1 MPRPRSPISP
11 ETARAEEDFLI
22 VMNSRIEN
30 AAGVLVPPFL
40 CLLLLVVGCGDPK
53 GGRSGRFALT
63 DQQKQQERD
72 LVKRLALD
80 PKDAKARLALAD
92 LYYNA
97 EFFVRAIPHYV
108 DFLKQ
113 NPDDARA
120 RTDLGTCYY
129 RLRVYDK
136 GKREFEQVLQKAPTK
151 LEAIF
156 NLALLSMETADY
168 DRSIRLFE
176 RVAMLAPDTEEAKK
190 AKHLVGECRK
200 LRAKQAP
207 PPKKP
212 EKKII
217 GPVVPKKH

>member
-1 MPRPRSPISP
+1 
-11 ETARAEEDFLI
+11 
-22 VMNSRIEN
+22 MNSRIEK
-30 AAGVLVPPFL
+30 AASVPVPLFL

-63 DQQKQQERD
+63 PRQKQEERD

-80 PKDAKARLALAD
+80 PKDTKARLALAD

-129 RLRVYDK
+129 RLGVYDK
-136 GKREFEQVLQKAPTK
+136 GKREFERVLQKHPTK
-151 LEAIF
+151 LETIY

-168 DRSIRLFE
+168 DRAIRLFE
-176 RVAMLAPDTEEAKK
+176 RVTMLAPDSEEAKK
-190 AKHLVGECRK
+190 AKHLAGESRK
-200 LRAKQAP
+200 LQAKQAP
-207 PPKKP
+207 APKEP

-217 GPVVPKKH
+217 GPVVPERH